1 MVAVGE
7 KFCNKNKLVSPWIRA
22 FVDIS
27 TEMKSIFFNNTFMTR
42 QTVKVRGTTNCI
54 ISTPYQKN
62 DVYLILLKLEK
73 FSNIET
79 TKRDCKGK
87 MKGGLG

>member
-54 ISTPYQKN
+54 ISTPFQKN
-62 DVYLILLKLEK
+62 DVYLILLKLEN
-73 FSNIET
+73 SGIL
-79 TKRDCKGK
+79 RRLKGTVK
-87 MKGGLG
+87 EK